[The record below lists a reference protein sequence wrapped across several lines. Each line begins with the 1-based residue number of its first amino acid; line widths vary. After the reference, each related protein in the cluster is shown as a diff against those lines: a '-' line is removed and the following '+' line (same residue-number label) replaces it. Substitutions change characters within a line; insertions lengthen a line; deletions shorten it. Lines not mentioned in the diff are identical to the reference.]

1 MQIGLRPHSH
11 RRWTQALSI
20 TFFVLL
26 TVILSLVF
34 TIIINWIF
42 TIFSDK
48 LLRISFRSYGGKS
61 IKTATTVSI
70 LSSPWFSFLILALI
84 SLWSLYVMYV
94 LLRSFSFNIVSLQA
108 TCHTIGERRRR
119 GTASKESM
127 MISMSIACLRVY
139 DTASHVLRNILHVS
153 CLLCSKNYML
163 FSLLL
168 EPY

>member
-1 MQIGLRPHSH
+1 MQIELLQHSN
-11 RRWTQALSI
+11 RRRTQALSI
-20 TFFVLL
+20 TFLVLL

-34 TIIINWIF
+34 ATIINWIF

-70 LSSPWFSFLILALI
+70 LSPPRFSFLTLVLI

-94 LLRSFSFNIVSLQA
+94 LVRSFSFNIVSLQE
-108 TCHTIGERRRR
+108 TCHTVGERRRR
-119 GTASKESM
+119 GTASNESLL
-127 MISMSIACLRVY
+127 ISMSIACLRVY
-139 DTASHVLRNILHVS
+139 DTASHVLSNMLHVS
-153 CLLCSKNYML
+153 RLLCSKNYML

-168 EPY
+168 EPS